1 MKIYGKLLQDIS
13 TCFKHFL
20 HLETLCNNMNATTDT
35 FRAHA
40 NIGQSN
46 SLLF

>member
-1 MKIYGKLLQDIS
+1 MKIYGKLLQDKL

-20 HLETLCNNMNATTDT
+20 NLETLCNNHDT
-35 FRAHA
+35 YGAR
-40 NIGQSN
+40 NIEQNN